1 MAVAIGRRS
10 AHDAGTMAS
19 SGSSHRP
26 GGADPFEA
34 ARERMV
40 ARQIAGR
47 GVKDPRVLEAM
58 RRVPRHLFTDPAD
71 AAEAHEDYPLPI
83 GEGQTISQPYI
94 VAFMIEALGLL
105 DGGRVLEIGTGLGY
119 QAAVMAAAGFEVFT
133 IEIRPDLAERADL
146 ILRNTGYE
154 RVRTRVGDGS
164 DGWPEEAP
172 FDGII
177 VAAAPESV
185 PRALIDQLGP
195 GGALVIPL
203 GDEEQILWR
212 YRRTPSGFQGEEL
225 FAVRF
230 VPLK

>member
-1 MAVAIGRRS
+1 M
-10 AHDAGTMAS
+10 MAS
-19 SGSSHRP
+19 HGSSRQSE
-26 GGADPFEA
+26 GADPFAA

-47 GVKDPRVLEAM
+47 GVKDPRVLDAM
-58 RRVPRHLFTDPAD
+58 RRVPRQLFADPVD

-83 GEGQTISQPYI
+83 GESQTISQPYI
-94 VAFMIEALGLL
+94 VAFMIEALGLP

-119 QAAVMAAAGFEVFT
+119 QAAVMAEAGFEVFT
-133 IEIRPDLAERADL
+133 IEILPDLAERAAA
-146 ILRNTGYE
+146 ILSEAGYG
-154 RVRTRVGDGS
+154 RVHTRVGDGS
-164 DGWPEEAP
+164 EGWPEEAP

-177 VAAAPESV
+177 VAAAPARL

-195 GGALVIPL
+195 EGSLVIPL